1 MSKFCTQCG
10 EELNSKD
17 SFCSKC
23 GLKIDTQK
31 RLDPTALPEIE
42 KNTLN
47 NLKSGK
53 IIKRFHC
60 LECGYSGPANILS
73 NHFKWLPAVVA
84 LFVAAVLAVIAPSTS
99 TFGAIIVVSIF
110 FGNMT
115 TIIRCPRC
123 ENKATKRGFSLNF

>member
-1 MSKFCTQCG
+1 MAKFCTQCG
-10 EELNSKD
+10 TEEKLND
-17 SFCSKC
+17 IFCSQC
-23 GLKIDTQK
+23 GSKSTGSENI
-31 RLDPTALPEIE
+31 DPTALPEIE
-42 KNTLN
+42 RKTLN

-60 LECGYSGPANILS
+60 LECGYSGPANIMS
-73 NHFKWLPAVVA
+73 NHFKWLPSIIA

-99 TFGAIIVVSIF
+99 LFGAIICVSIF

-123 ENKATKRGFSLNF
+123 ENEATKRGFSLNF